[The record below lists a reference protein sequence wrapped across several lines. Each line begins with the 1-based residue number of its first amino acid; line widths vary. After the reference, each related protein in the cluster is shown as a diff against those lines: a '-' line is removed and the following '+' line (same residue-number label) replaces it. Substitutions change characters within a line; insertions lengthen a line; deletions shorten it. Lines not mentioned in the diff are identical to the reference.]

1 LETPETVAVGTG
13 YDEVVAWS
21 WATIFWASARP
32 ELAVLLL
39 LGAAPVLVALE
50 LELLLLEL
58 HAASSAAAVIAA
70 PGASHRFHLCVIA
83 M

>member
-1 LETPETVAVGTG
+1 MVAVGTG

-21 WATIFWASARP
+21 WATIFWAWARP
-32 ELAVLLL
+32 ELAVLPL
-39 LGAAPVLVALE
+39 LGAALLELAALE

-70 PGASHRFHLCVIA
+70 PGASQRFHLCVIA

>member
-1 LETPETVAVGTG
+1 MLAVGTG
-13 YDEVVAWS
+13 YAEVVDS
-21 WATIFWASARP
+21 SCVTIFCAVTRP

-50 LELLLLEL
+50 LELLLEL

-70 PGASHRFHLCVIA
+70 PGATQRFHLCVIA

>member
-1 LETPETVAVGTG
+1 VLPLPLGEALLL
-13 YDEVVAWS
+13 
-21 WATIFWASARP
+21 
-32 ELAVLLL
+32 ELA
-39 LGAAPVLVALE
+39 ALE

>member
-1 LETPETVAVGTG
+1 
-13 YDEVVAWS
+13 
-21 WATIFWASARP
+21 
-32 ELAVLLL
+32 VLLL
-39 LGAAPVLVALE
+39 LGVALVPELAALE

-70 PGASHRFHLCVIA
+70 PGASQRFHLCVIA

>member
-1 LETPETVAVGTG
+1 MLAVGTG
-13 YDEVVAWS
+13 YAEVVDS
-21 WATIFWASARP
+21 SCVTIFWAVARP

-39 LGAAPVLVALE
+39 LGAAPVLALAALE

-70 PGASHRFHLCVIA
+70 PGATQRFHLCVIA

>member
-1 LETPETVAVGTG
+1 MPAVGTG
-13 YDEVVAWS
+13 YAEVVDS
-21 WATIFWASARP
+21 SCVTIFWAVARP

-70 PGASHRFHLCVIA
+70 PGATQRFHLCVIA

>member
-1 LETPETVAVGTG
+1 MLAVGTG
-13 YDEVVAWS
+13 YAEVVDS
-21 WATIFWASARP
+21 SCVTIFWAVARP

-70 PGASHRFHLCVIA
+70 PGATQRFHLCVIA